1 MLRVIEERW
10 PREKAPPLFSSF
22 SLPSLK
28 FMRRYSPSCLLGLLI
43 REWRDDWQAISD
55 ALDCVTI
62 NVNQQ
67 ILNPA
72 RAKAIKDTGVYC
84 CLLP

>member
-1 MLRVIEERW
+1 
-10 PREKAPPLFSSF
+10 
-22 SLPSLK
+22 
-28 FMRRYSPSCLLGLLI
+28 MRRYSPSCLLGLLI

-72 RAKAIKDTGVYC
+72 RAKAIKRHGPFIAVFYREMISRASRIIFMGRRC
-84 CLLP
+84 GF